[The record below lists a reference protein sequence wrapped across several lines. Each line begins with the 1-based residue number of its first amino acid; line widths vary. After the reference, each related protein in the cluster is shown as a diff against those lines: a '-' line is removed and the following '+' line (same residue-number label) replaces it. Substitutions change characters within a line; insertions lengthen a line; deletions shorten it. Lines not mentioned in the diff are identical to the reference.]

1 MSIFLTQHEVMEK
14 TQINPLKM
22 QQEQEV
28 ITALTY
34 QGKIAAIKKY
44 MKYAG
49 VRLDEAKIAVE
60 RLAQEIEPG
69 PAA

>member
-1 MSIFLTQHEVMEK
+1 MEN
-14 TQINPLKM
+14 TQIKPLKM

-28 ITALTY
+28 ISALIY

-44 MKYAG
+44 MKYTG
-49 VRLDEAKIAVE
+49 VRLDEAKVSVD
-60 RLAQEIEPG
+60 RLSMEIEPG

>member
-1 MSIFLTQHEVMEK
+1 MEK
-14 TQINPLKM
+14 TQINPLRM

-28 ITALTY
+28 ITTLTY

-44 MKYAG
+44 MKFSGA
-49 VRLDEAKIAVE
+49 RLDQAKMAVE